1 MLFRQP
7 MPGYLRHQRP
17 GPRAGNPRRMNGYVA
32 MIHPIDR
39 RALLGGVLAAGA
51 GTLAG
56 CRRRG
61 GDGGRIRFVTNWF
74 AQAEHGGFYQALAGG
89 LYARAGLDVEIG
101 MGGPQINSLQLLTA
115 GRADIIIGYDIQVL
129 KAVEQG
135 LPVTTVGAS
144 FQRDLQGIMCHRDV
158 TSLAQLRGHKLLIA
172 STSRTTFWPWLVQR
186 YGLRDEDAAPY
197 TFNLQPFL
205 VDPRAAVQAYPSS
218 EPFEAARAGVPINF
232 FRLADQGYPPYG
244 TTIIT
249 TQDFIRRRPQAVQA
263 FVRASMLG
271 WREYLARPALAN
283 LRIRAAN
290 PAMTQP
296 QIDYA
301 VAYLRRIRVLDAGLP
316 PGASIGAMSAERWRQ
331 TRDFMVAGGTLS
343 PQTDWTRAFTTRF
356 VDNLSIHME
365 DAA

>member
-1 MLFRQP
+1 M
-7 MPGYLRHQRP
+7 
-17 GPRAGNPRRMNGYVA
+17 RMNRHA
-32 MIHPIDR
+32 PLTHQMNR
-39 RALLGGVLAAGA
+39 RGVLGGVLAAGI
-51 GTLAG
+51 GTLGG
-56 CRRRG
+56 CRHRG
-61 GDGGRIRFVTNWF
+61 GDGARIRFLTNWF

-89 LYARAGLDVEIG
+89 LYARAGLEVEIG
-101 MGGPQINSLQLLTA
+101 MGGPQINGLQLLTA
-115 GRADIIIGYDIQVL
+115 GRADMIIGYDIQVL
-129 KAVEQG
+129 KAIEQG
-135 LPVTTVGAS
+135 LPVTTVAAS
-144 FQRDLQGIMCHRDV
+144 FQRDLQGIMCHKDV

-186 YGLRDEDAAPY
+186 YGLHDEDAAPY

-218 EPFEAARAGVPINF
+218 EPYEAARAGVPIQF

-249 TQDFIRRRPQAVQA
+249 TRDFIRRRPQAVQA

-271 WREYLARPALAN
+271 WLEYLARPALGN

-290 PAMTQP
+290 PAMTQAH
-296 QIDYA
+296 IDYA
-301 VAYLRRIRVLDAGLP
+301 VAYLRRIRVLDAGLSA
-316 PGASIGAMSAERWRQ
+316 GASIGAMTAERWRS

-343 PQTDWTRAFTTRF
+343 PHTDWTQAFTTRF
-356 VDNLSIHME
+356 VDNLAIRMD